1 MSGTLVTTPS
11 TPMSSSATMR
21 AGSSTV
27 HTFSC
32 NPAAWANSTSSGMT
46 VASKAFSATCPAAA
60 AGHVALNAFD
70 ATVIPEL
77 VEFAH
82 AAGLQLNVWT
92 VDDPARIVAL
102 DDMGVDGVVTNVPDI
117 AAAALGR

>member
-1 MSGTLVTTPS
+1 M
-11 TPMSSSATMR
+11 
-21 AGSSTV
+21 
-27 HTFSC
+27 
-32 NPAAWANSTSSGMT
+32 
-46 VASKAFSATCPAAA
+46 
-60 AGHVALNAFD
+60 
-70 ATVIPEL
+70 EL
-77 VEFAH
+77 AH